1 MNNYYLKT
9 IIFFTYPFISQLSL
23 NSEPCF
29 PNDPKGVN
37 TESLCLE
44 SFIIHQAK
52 PTIFMREG
60 RVSSGYY
67 GPELSPIIPGISLNI
82 NKSEDGYIT
91 EIINTNGKQTIK
103 TNTGKT
109 WELSQ

>member
-1 MNNYYLKT
+1 
-9 IIFFTYPFISQLSL
+9 
-23 NSEPCF
+23 
-29 PNDPKGVN
+29 
-37 TESLCLE
+37 
-44 SFIIHQAK
+44 
-52 PTIFMREG
+52 MREG

-67 GPELSPIIPGISLNI
+67 GPELSPNIPGISLNI
-82 NKSEDGYIT
+82 NKSENGYIT